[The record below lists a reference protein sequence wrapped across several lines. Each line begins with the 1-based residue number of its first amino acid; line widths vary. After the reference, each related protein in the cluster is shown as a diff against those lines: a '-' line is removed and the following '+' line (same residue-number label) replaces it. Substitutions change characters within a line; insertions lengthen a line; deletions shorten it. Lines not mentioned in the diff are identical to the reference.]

1 MEFFPYLSKSR
12 QAMIVGGLLGA
23 MAFLLIYGVV
33 PLNPAKD
40 TWLLNGFAEIDTIQ
54 EYAGWMLFRAS
65 PWSWPLGIGSN
76 LNYPSGACVC
86 FTGNVTLFA
95 IFFKALSPL
104 LGETF
109 QYVGLYNLLSFVLQG
124 VSAGLLLSLFID
136 KLLYLHIGT
145 LLFVFAPIMIERAF
159 RHSPLGSQW
168 LILFSLFLY
177 FNNRR
182 SQHKRQ
188 WQFGIL
194 ACLAAVIHP
203 YFVPMVLAILFADL
217 VDQIIQTRKLL
228 YPAIFMGIKVA
239 AVTIVAYCTGLFTA
253 SGYRVGL
260 GYYSMNL
267 NAVINPISINMDS
280 VYEWSRFLK
289 ARPQILGN
297 YDGFNYLGLGV
308 LILLTISLLDFLY
321 KGNIEQKIRSF
332 SSKYAG
338 LLLVSVCLA
347 VFAVSN
353 VVTLDDKIIFGIP
366 LPQSINNVLSIFRA
380 SSRMFYVPYYLIFL
394 WVTVTVYR
402 LHLATS
408 TKTVLL
414 TVMVAIQIFDISPA
428 LVQKRDYF
436 RRYEN
441 QIVRLEHSWM
451 KSEFWNEIKGKYKH
465 IVYLDVDKFDY
476 DMPAYAGK
484 NHMTINIPFLNRGK
498 NDSRIEYINQILSEI
513 KRGVIRRDTIYM
525 INNKILYQEL
535 MNHFSDDCLVAS
547 VDGQIVIAPR
557 YEGMRTVYSDNF
569 VPLHPDNDNRE

>member
-1 MEFFPYLSKSR
+1 
-12 QAMIVGGLLGA
+12 
-23 MAFLLIYGVV
+23 
-33 PLNPAKD
+33 
-40 TWLLNGFAEIDTIQ
+40 
-54 EYAGWMLFRAS
+54 
-65 PWSWPLGIGSN
+65 
-76 LNYPSGACVC
+76 
-86 FTGNVTLFA
+86 
-95 IFFKALSPL
+95 
-104 LGETF
+104 
-109 QYVGLYNLLSFVLQG
+109 
-124 VSAGLLLSLFID
+124 LFID

-308 LILLTISLLDFLY
+308 LSLLIISLLDFFYKLY
-321 KGNIEQKIRSF
+321 KGNIEPTIKSF
-332 SSKYAG
+332 LSRYGG

-347 VFAVSN
+347 AFAVS
-353 VVTLDDKIIFGIP
+353 
-366 LPQSINNVLSIFRA
+366 
-380 SSRMFYVPYYLIFL
+380 
-394 WVTVTVYR
+394 
-402 LHLATS
+402 
-408 TKTVLL
+408 
-414 TVMVAIQIFDISPA
+414 
-428 LVQKRDYF
+428 
-436 RRYEN
+436 
-441 QIVRLEHSWM
+441 
-451 KSEFWNEIKGKYKH
+451 
-465 IVYLDVDKFDY
+465 
-476 DMPAYAGK
+476 
-484 NHMTINIPFLNRGK
+484 
-498 NDSRIEYINQILSEI
+498 
-513 KRGVIRRDTIYM
+513 
-525 INNKILYQEL
+525 
-535 MNHFSDDCLVAS
+535 
-547 VDGQIVIAPR
+547 
-557 YEGMRTVYSDNF
+557 
-569 VPLHPDNDNRE
+569 